1 MKDNAFVYPYWH
13 VGVDAIYAIA
23 FSILLLHTDAHN
35 KNVRHKMNKDTFI
48 AHTKLID
55 EGEDIPNEILDVSC
69 INL

>member
-1 MKDNAFVYPYWH
+1 MVIDT
-13 VGVDAIYAIA
+13 IYAIA

-55 EGEDIPNEILDVSC
+55 ESEDIPNEILDVSKLY
-69 INL
+69 IDTSDVNLAKHRP

>member
-1 MKDNAFVYPYWH
+1 MYALLIMY
-13 VGVDAIYAIA
+13 VDAIYAIA

-55 EGEDIPNEILDVSC
+55 GGEDIPNEILDVS
-69 INL
+69 NLYTKYEPTC